1 VSRRSLI
8 TALVVGTVALMT
20 LAGLMLA
27 VAGGTAGLGMG
38 GRIAVIEVDGMI
50 TDDQAFLRDVRR
62 LRNDRSVRGWVVA
75 INSPGGTVAPA
86 QSMYQTLVR
95 IRAEDQVPVI
105 ASIGT
110 VGASGGYYVALGADS
125 ILVLPGSITGS
136 IGVLMQYPNLQGLME
151 RLGVRMEVVKGGE
164 QKDLA
169 TPFREMDP
177 AHREIL
183 EALVA
188 DVHDQFVE
196 AVVEARSLTTDQVR
210 AVADGRVLSGRQAH
224 TVGLV
229 DRMGNRDE
237 AVSLAGV
244 MAGLG
249 ASPRVVRPP
258 RRRGPW
264 LLELLL
270 GTSVATAVRDLTGTM
285 TDGAWPAVLYMLH

>member
-1 VSRRSLI
+1 VSRRSLL

-20 LAGLMLA
+20 VAGLVLA
-27 VAGGTAGLGMG
+27 MAGGTAALGVG
-38 GRIAVIEVDGMI
+38 GRIAVLEVDGMI

-62 LRNDRSVRGWVVA
+62 LRSDRSVRGWVVA
-75 INSPGGTVAPA
+75 INSPGGTVAPS

-95 IRAEDQVPVI
+95 LRAEDQVPVI

-125 ILVLPGSITGS
+125 ILVMPGSITGS
-136 IGVLMQYPNLQGLME
+136 IGVLMQYPNVQGLMD

-196 AVVEARSLTTDQVR
+196 AVAEARSMTIADVR

-224 TVGLV
+224 ALGLV
-229 DRMGNRDE
+229 DAMGNRDE
-237 AVSLAGV
+237 AVSLAGR

-249 ASPRVVRPP
+249 SSPRVVRPP
-258 RRRGPW
+258 QPRRSW
-264 LLELLL
+264 LLDLVL
-270 GTSVATAVRDLTGTM
+270 GTSVVTALKDLTGAA
-285 TDGAWPAVLYMLH
+285 DGGWPALLYIMH